1 MQRTLE
7 EITQYIDHTLLKPYA
22 SKEAMQAFC
31 NEAKE
36 LKVKMVAINS
46 YYTKFC
52 KELLKDTTIHVGA
65 AISFP
70 LGQTTIAVKA
80 FETIEAIKDGADEI
94 DYVLNLAKVKDGD
107 FTYIKE
113 EMETIVKICRE
124 AGIISKV
131 IFENCYLTKDEI
143 RKCAQIAKEVK
154 PDFIKTSTGFGTSG
168 ASIEDVKIM
177 LETVDGVCKVKAAG
191 GIRDYKTFNEFINL
205 GVERIGTSSTKTI
218 IKEFKENDE

>member
-113 EMETIVKICRE
+113 EMGTIVKICRE

-168 ASIEDVKIM
+168 ALIEDVKIM

>member
-80 FETIEAIKDGADEI
+80 SETIEAIKDGADEI

-154 PDFIKTSTGFGTSG
+154 PDFIKTSTGFGPGG
-168 ASIEDVKIM
+168 ALIEDVKIM

>member
-1 MQRTLE
+1 MQRALE

-168 ASIEDVKIM
+168 ALIEDVKIM

>member
-131 IFENCYLTKDEI
+131 IFKNCYLTKDEI

-154 PDFIKTSTGFGTSG
+154 PDFIKTSTGFGTGG
-168 ASIEDVKIM
+168 ALIEDVKIM